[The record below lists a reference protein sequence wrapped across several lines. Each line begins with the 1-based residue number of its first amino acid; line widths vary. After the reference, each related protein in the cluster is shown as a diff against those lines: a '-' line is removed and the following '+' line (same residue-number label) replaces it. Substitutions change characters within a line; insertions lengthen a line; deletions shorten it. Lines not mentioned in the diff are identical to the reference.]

1 MIPNKSIFA
10 VAGKG
15 GTGKTTISGLLIKYL
30 TKISNTP
37 VLSIDADPSVCL
49 GDLLGMKVEET
60 LGDIREGALESPE
73 KITKSMSK
81 QEYFDFMI
89 TSSIVES
96 KKIDLL
102 TMGRP
107 EGPGCYCY
115 VNSILRRC
123 IDRLSDK
130 YKYIVIDCEAG
141 LEHLSRRTT
150 INIDYF
156 FIISNISIKGVKV
169 ANEILNL
176 MENLKTVAKKKI
188 LIFNRIENEKEEKVI
203 EELLKHIDINKFD
216 YIGKIPEDKSVFN
229 LEMKEE
235 SIINLPDDS
244 LIFLSFVDII
254 NKI

>member
-1 MIPNKSIFA
+1 
-10 VAGKG
+10 
-15 GTGKTTISGLLIKYL
+15 
-30 TKISNTP
+30 
-37 VLSIDADPSVCL
+37 
-49 GDLLGMKVEET
+49 
-60 LGDIREGALESPE
+60 
-73 KITKSMSK
+73 MSK

-89 TSSIVES
+89 SSSIVES

-176 MENLKTVAKKKI
+176 IENLKTVAKKKI
-188 LIFNRIENEKEEKVI
+188 LIFNRIGNEKEEKVI